1 MGIDVAAL
9 RHALSAKPFAA
20 REATLLRLV
29 AQAEGIHAQ
38 ELEMLETAKEATGA
52 FDVKLFDSLEL
63 KESLKSYIKE
73 GLSNGL
79 YFCTGHNKSFVH
91 DVAESGRLGR
101 PELVAKRTHIGRV

>member
-1 MGIDVAAL
+1 MAAL

-52 FDVKLFDSLEL
+52 FDAKMATICQLEKICKQAIERGDL
-63 KESLKSYIKE
+63 VDVSRIQASI
-73 GLSNGL
+73 GFN
-79 YFCTGHNKSFVH
+79 
-91 DVAESGRLGR
+91 VAESGRLGR
-101 PELVAKRTHIGRV
+101 PELLAKRTHIGRV

>member
-52 FDVKLFDSLEL
+52 FDAKMVSIWDLEKSCQQSIERGDLVDVKHVQASVGF
-63 KESLKSYIKE
+63 
-73 GLSNGL
+73 N
-79 YFCTGHNKSFVH
+79 
-91 DVAESGRLGR
+91 VAESGRLPG
-101 PELVAKRTHIGRV
+101 AAN